1 MENVKI
7 KSKNDKRI
15 NSKTKVY
22 VSMKK
27 DAYLKLPRSLF
38 SSEGWQKAT
47 YEQMAVLIDLCF
59 RAAFVEHEVEVSRE
73 KVVVHEGQ
81 LIMTQA

>member
-1 MENVKI
+1 
-7 KSKNDKRI
+7 
-15 NSKTKVY
+15 
-22 VSMKK
+22 MKK

-47 YEQMAVLIDLCF
+47 YEQKAVFIDLCF
-59 RAAFVEHEVEVSRE
+59 RAAFVEHEAEVSRG

-81 LIMTQA
+81 MIMTQAEMMVAWKMSRSRVRTIKE